1 MVETFK
7 FDEFKAKD
15 CRLPEG
21 LPKLCSVFDI
31 IKDHFIL
38 SLNTCINMFNWLL
51 PVSCPSRASWHVE
64 AWLSLVLSI

>member
-38 SLNTCINMFNWLL
+38 SLNTCINMFN
-51 PVSCPSRASWHVE
+51 
-64 AWLSLVLSI
+64 